1 MYGELGLERLFC
13 KSALFNTFAGNAT
26 VLIYLPFAKTKIFA
40 MIKLLEKN
48 NGKFQIL

>member
-1 MYGELGLERLFC
+1 M
-13 KSALFNTFAGNAT
+13 FNTFAGNAT

-48 NGKFQIL
+48 NENFKRLQKTFAKSAEI